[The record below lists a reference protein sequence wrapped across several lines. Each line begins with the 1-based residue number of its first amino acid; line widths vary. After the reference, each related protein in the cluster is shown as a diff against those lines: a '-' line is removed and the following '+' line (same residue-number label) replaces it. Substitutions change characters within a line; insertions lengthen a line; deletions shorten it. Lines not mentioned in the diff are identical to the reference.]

1 MVNGDESD
9 WVVRDESFNC
19 HRFNLQR
26 CFRLQA
32 LTSMCIMHWHFTPVM
47 NYQLIPHELRPI
59 AEKIDAQERIS
70 DADGLRL
77 YRSNDLNALGIMA
90 SAVRERKNGNV
101 ATYIHN
107 RYINYS
113 NICIL
118 SCQFCAFAARKRDA
132 HAFEF
137 SIGEIV
143 ASVRDALT
151 LGITEVHMVGGLHPS
166 LKQDWYLRL
175 LREVRALDPDV
186 VIKAFTAIEIR
197 HLAERVFK
205 LPIQTTLEM
214 LREAGLGALTGGG
227 AEIFDPAV
235 RDEICRGK
243 ETAEEWAQVHR
254 LWHRMGGRST
264 ATMLYGHIETLEQRV
279 DHLRHLGAL
288 QDETGGF
295 TGFVPFAFEPQTPV
309 LAHIKRASAVKELR
323 TLAVSRIYLDNFDHI
338 TAYWVSI
345 GLPLA
350 QVALSY
356 GVDDLH
362 GTIMREKIFH
372 MAGVTTPEEQTAQAL
387 CHAIREAGREPV
399 QRDSYYNH
407 IRSTEPGRPEQGAPR
422 ADGELVCA

>member
-1 MVNGDESD
+1 MAAKFAS
-9 WVVRDESFNC
+9 
-19 HRFNLQR
+19 
-26 CFRLQA
+26 A
-32 LTSMCIMHWHFTPVM
+32 TSM
-47 NYQLIPHELRPI
+47 NLSLIPQDLRPI
-59 AEKIDAQERIS
+59 AEKVEAGQRIS
-70 DADGLRL
+70 EDEALRL

-90 SAVRERKNGNV
+90 SEVRERKNGNI

-143 ASVRDALT
+143 ASVRDALQ

-175 LREVRALDPDV
+175 LREVRALDPDL

-205 LPIQTTLEM
+205 LPIQTTLEL

-243 ETAEEWAQVHR
+243 ETAEEWGEVHR
-254 LWHRMGGRST
+254 IWHGMGGRST
-264 ATMLYGHIETLEQRV
+264 ATMLYGHIETLAQRV
-279 DHLRHLGAL
+279 DHLRQLRAL

-309 LAHIKRASAVKELR
+309 LAHIKRASAVEELR
-323 TLAVSRIYLDNFDHI
+323 NLAVSRIYLDNFDHI

-350 QVALSY
+350 QIALSY

-362 GTIMREKIFH
+362 GTIIEEKIFH
-372 MAGVTTPEEQTAQAL
+372 MAGATTPQEQTVASLEQI
-387 CHAIREAGREPV
+387 IREAGREPV
-399 QRDSYYNH
+399 QRDSFYRH
-407 IRSTEPGRPEQGAPR
+407 LKKRPATAATLAAES
-422 ADGELVCA
+422 ELVCA